1 MSDIKKLKLM
11 GANILLSLGGIAFA
25 LVIAEIGLR
34 IVGISYPSFYQVDEY
49 RGHTLIP
56 NFSDWW
62 ISEGKGYV
70 SINSDGLRDK
80 EHSTTK
86 PENSYRIAVI
96 GDSFSEAIQVNAEE
110 TFWSAIAQ
118 QLPSCPALQ
127 GKKVEVINFG
137 VGDYG
142 TAQELMTLKHH
153 VWKYSPD
160 LVLLEIFTGNDIVN
174 NSQALSPADR
184 FSPFLKKE
192 NGKFKMD
199 LSFKE
204 TETYRRRD
212 SFVRRFVFSVINH
225 SRLLQVINEAKRVMN
240 LKKEANRNLSTN
252 PANDDII
259 PALDF
264 DINLYQE
271 SQNKDWQEA
280 WEVTEELIKQIN
292 TEVKSKNA
300 DFLAVTISN
309 PPQVYPDLKIRDA
322 AGTLRDRLSQLG
334 ATNLFYP
341 DERIQKL
348 GQKKGFTVFNLAKP
362 MQEYADKN
370 QVFLH
375 GFDNTRMGVGHWNKQ
390 GHQLAGKLIT
400 QKLCQ
405 HLL

>member
-1 MSDIKKLKLM
+1 MPDIKKLKLM

-25 LVIAEIGLR
+25 LIIAEIGLR

-49 RGHTLIP
+49 RGHALIP

-62 ISEGKGYV
+62 VSEGKGYV

-86 PENSYRIAVI
+86 PENTYRIAVI
-96 GDSFSEAIQVNAEE
+96 GDSFSEAIQVNAED
-110 TFWSAIAQ
+110 TFWSAIAE

-192 NGKFKMD
+192 NGQFKMD

-212 SFVRRFVFSVINH
+212 SFVRRFVFSLINH
-225 SRLLQVINEAKRVMN
+225 SRLLQVINEAKRVMS
-240 LKKEANRNLSTN
+240 LKKESANSSVK

-264 DINLYQE
+264 DANLYQE
-271 SQNKDWQEA
+271 PQNKDWQEA
-280 WEVTEELIKQIN
+280 WEVTEELIKQVN

-309 PPQVYPDLKIRDA
+309 PPQVYPDLQI
-322 AGTLRDRLSQLG
+322 RDRLGQLG
-334 ATNLFYP
+334 AKNLFYP

-348 GQKKGFTVFNLAKP
+348 GQNNGFTVFNLAKP

-370 QVFLH
+370 QVYLH
-375 GFDNTRMGVGHWNKQ
+375 GFDNTRMGVGHWNKE

-400 QKLCQ
+400 EKLCQ
-405 HLL
+405 PIF

>member
-1 MSDIKKLKLM
+1 MPDIKKLKLM

-25 LVIAEIGLR
+25 LIIAEIGLR

-49 RGHTLIP
+49 RGHALIP

-62 ISEGKGYV
+62 ISEGKSYV

-80 EHSTTK
+80 EYSITK
-86 PENSYRIAVI
+86 PENTYRIAVI
-96 GDSFSEAIQVNAEE
+96 GDSFSEAIQVNAED
-110 TFWSAIAQ
+110 TFWSAIAE

-192 NGKFKMD
+192 NGQFKMD

-212 SFVRRFVFSVINH
+212 SFVRR
-225 SRLLQVINEAKRVMN
+225 
-240 LKKEANRNLSTN
+240 
-252 PANDDII
+252 
-259 PALDF
+259 
-264 DINLYQE
+264 
-271 SQNKDWQEA
+271 
-280 WEVTEELIKQIN
+280 
-292 TEVKSKNA
+292 
-300 DFLAVTISN
+300 
-309 PPQVYPDLKIRDA
+309 
-322 AGTLRDRLSQLG
+322 
-334 ATNLFYP
+334 
-341 DERIQKL
+341 
-348 GQKKGFTVFNLAKP
+348 
-362 MQEYADKN
+362 
-370 QVFLH
+370 
-375 GFDNTRMGVGHWNKQ
+375 
-390 GHQLAGKLIT
+390 
-400 QKLCQ
+400 
-405 HLL
+405 

>member
-1 MSDIKKLKLM
+1 
-11 GANILLSLGGIAFA
+11 
-25 LVIAEIGLR
+25 
-34 IVGISYPSFYQVDEY
+34 
-49 RGHTLIP
+49 
-56 NFSDWW
+56 
-62 ISEGKGYV
+62 
-70 SINSDGLRDK
+70 
-80 EHSTTK
+80 
-86 PENSYRIAVI
+86 
-96 GDSFSEAIQVNAEE
+96 
-110 TFWSAIAQ
+110 
-118 QLPSCPALQ
+118 
-127 GKKVEVINFG
+127 
-137 VGDYG
+137 
-142 TAQELMTLKHH
+142 
-153 VWKYSPD
+153 
-160 LVLLEIFTGNDIVN
+160 
-174 NSQALSPADR
+174 
-184 FSPFLKKE
+184 
-192 NGKFKMD
+192 MD

-212 SFVRRFVFSVINH
+212 SFARRFVFSVINH
-225 SRLLQVINEAKRVMN
+225 SRLLKVINEAKRVIN

-252 PANDDII
+252 PASNDMI

-264 DINLYQE
+264 DVNLYQE

-280 WEVTEELIKQIN
+280 WEVTEELIKQIH

-309 PPQVYPDLKIRDA
+309 PPQVYPDLKIRD
-322 AGTLRDRLSQLG
+322 RLKEIG

-400 QKLCQ
+400 EKLCQ
-405 HLL
+405 SIF

>member
-1 MSDIKKLKLM
+1 MPDIKKLKLM

-49 RGHTLIP
+49 RGHALIP
-56 NFSDWW
+56 NFSEWW

-86 PENSYRIAVI
+86 PENTYRIAVI
-96 GDSFSEAIQVNAEE
+96 GDSFSEAIQVNAED
-110 TFWSAIAQ
+110 TFWSAIANQ
-118 QLPSCPALQ
+118 SPSCPALQ
-127 GKKVEVINFG
+127 GKKVKVINFG

-192 NGKFKMD
+192 NGQFKMD

-212 SFVRRFVFSVINH
+212 SFARRFIFSVINH
-225 SRLLQVINEAKRVMN
+225 SRLLQVINEAKRVIS

-264 DINLYQE
+264 EVNLYQE
-271 SQNKDWQEA
+271 PQNKDWQEA
-280 WEVTEELIKQIN
+280 WEVTEELIKQIH

-309 PPQVYPDLKIRDA
+309 PPQVYPDLKIRD
-322 AGTLRDRLSQLG
+322 RLSQLG

-348 GQKKGFTVFNLAKP
+348 GQNNGFTVLNLAKP

-390 GHQLAGKLIT
+390 GHELAGKLIT
-400 QKLCQ
+400 EKLCQ
-405 HLL
+405 KIR

>member
-1 MSDIKKLKLM
+1 MPDIKKLKLM

-49 RGHTLIP
+49 RGHALIP

-86 PENSYRIAVI
+86 PENTYRIAVI

-110 TFWSAIAQ
+110 TFWSAIAEK
-118 QLPSCPALQ
+118 LPSCSALQ

-142 TAQELMTLKHH
+142 TAQALMTLKHH

-192 NGKFKMD
+192 NGQFKMD
-199 LSFKE
+199 LSFKD

-225 SRLLQVINEAKRVMN
+225 SRLLQVINEAKRVIS
-240 LKKEANRNLSTN
+240 LKKEASANSSAK
-252 PANDDII
+252 PANNDII

-264 DINLYQE
+264 DANLYQE
-271 SQNKDWQEA
+271 PQNKDWQEA

-309 PPQVYPDLKIRDA
+309 PPQVYPDLQI
-322 AGTLRDRLSQLG
+322 RDRLGQLG
-334 ATNLFYP
+334 AKKLFYP

-348 GQKKGFTVFNLAKP
+348 GQNNGFTVFNLAKP

-370 QVFLH
+370 QVYLH
-375 GFDNTRMGVGHWNKQ
+375 GFDNTRMGVGHWNKE
-390 GHQLAGKLIT
+390 GHQLGGKLISE
-400 QKLCQ
+400 KLCQ
-405 HLL
+405 KIS

>member
-1 MSDIKKLKLM
+1 MPDIKKLKLM
-11 GANILLSLGGIAFA
+11 GVNILLSLGGIAFA
-25 LVIAEIGLR
+25 LIIAEIGLR

-49 RGHTLIP
+49 RGHALIP

-80 EHSTTK
+80 EHSITK
-86 PENSYRIAVI
+86 PENTYRIAVI
-96 GDSFSEAIQVNAEE
+96 GDSFSEAIQVNAED
-110 TFWSAIAQ
+110 TFWSAIAE

-142 TAQELMTLKHH
+142 TAQALMTLKHH

-174 NSQALSPADR
+174 NSQVLSPADR

-192 NGKFKMD
+192 NGQFKMD

-212 SFVRRFVFSVINH
+212 SFTRRFVFSVINH
-225 SRLLQVINEAKRVMN
+225 SRLLQVINEAKRVIN
-240 LKKEANRNLSTN
+240 LKKESANSSAK
-252 PANDDII
+252 PANNDII

-264 DINLYQE
+264 DANLYQE
-271 SQNKDWQEA
+271 PQNKDWQEA

-309 PPQVYPDLKIRDA
+309 PPQIYPDLQI
-322 AGTLRDRLSQLG
+322 RDRLGQLG
-334 ATNLFYP
+334 AKNLFYP

-348 GQKKGFTVFNLAKP
+348 GQNNGFRVFNLAKP

-370 QVFLH
+370 QVYLH

-390 GHQLAGKLIT
+390 GHQLGGKLISE
-400 QKLCQ
+400 KLCQ
-405 HLL
+405 KIP

>member
-1 MSDIKKLKLM
+1 MPDIKKLKLI

-49 RGHTLIP
+49 RGHALIP
-56 NFSDWW
+56 DFSDWW
-62 ISEGKGYV
+62 IIEGKGYV

-127 GKKVEVINFG
+127 GKTVEVINFG

-174 NSQALSPADR
+174 NSQPLSPADR

-192 NGKFKMD
+192 NGQFKMD

-212 SFVRRFVFSVINH
+212 SFTRRFVFSVINH

-240 LKKEANRNLSTN
+240 LKKEANKNLSTN

-264 DINLYQE
+264 DVNLYQE

-309 PPQVYPDLKIRDA
+309 PPQVYPDLKIRD
-322 AGTLRDRLSQLG
+322 RLSQLG

-348 GQKKGFTVFNLAKP
+348 GQNNGFKVFNLAKP

-390 GHQLAGKLIT
+390 GHELAGKLIT
-400 QKLCQ
+400 EKLCQ
-405 HLL
+405 KIR

>member
-1 MSDIKKLKLM
+1 MPDIKKLKLM

-25 LVIAEIGLR
+25 LIIAEIGLR

-49 RGHTLIP
+49 RGHALIP

-80 EHSTTK
+80 EHSITK
-86 PENSYRIAVI
+86 PENTYRIAVI
-96 GDSFSEAIQVNAEE
+96 GDSFSEAIQVNAED
-110 TFWSAIAQ
+110 TFWSAIAAK
-118 QLPSCPALQ
+118 LPSCPALQ

-192 NGKFKMD
+192 NGQFKMD

-225 SRLLQVINEAKRVMN
+225 SRLLQVINEAKRVIS
-240 LKKEANRNLSTN
+240 LKKEASANSSAK

-264 DINLYQE
+264 DANLYQE

-309 PPQVYPDLKIRDA
+309 PPQVYPDLQI
-322 AGTLRDRLSQLG
+322 RDRLGQLG
-334 ATNLFYP
+334 AKKLFYP

-348 GQKKGFTVFNLAKP
+348 GQNNGFTVFNLAKL

-390 GHQLAGKLIT
+390 GHQLGGKLISE
-400 QKLCQ
+400 KLCQ
-405 HLL
+405 KIP

>member
-1 MSDIKKLKLM
+1 MPDIKKLKLM

-49 RGHTLIP
+49 RGHALIP

-96 GDSFSEAIQVNAEE
+96 GDSFSEAIQVNAED

-127 GKKVEVINFG
+127 GKTVEVINFG

-174 NSQALSPADR
+174 NSQALSSADR
-184 FSPFLKKE
+184 FSQFLKKE
-192 NGKFKMD
+192 NSQFKMD

-212 SFVRRFVFSVINH
+212 SFARRFVFSVINH

-240 LKKEANRNLSTN
+240 LKKEANRNLSSN

-264 DINLYQE
+264 DVNLYQE

-348 GQKKGFTVFNLAKP
+348 GQKNGFTVFNLAKP

>member
-1 MSDIKKLKLM
+1 MPDIKKLKLM

-25 LVIAEIGLR
+25 LIIAEIGLR

-49 RGHTLIP
+49 RGHALIP

-62 ISEGKGYV
+62 ISEGKSYV

-80 EHSTTK
+80 EYSITK
-86 PENSYRIAVI
+86 PENTYRIAVI
-96 GDSFSEAIQVNAEE
+96 GDSFSEAIQVNAED
-110 TFWSAIAQ
+110 TFWSAIAE

-192 NGKFKMD
+192 NGQFKMD

-212 SFVRRFVFSVINH
+212 SFVRRFVFSLINH
-225 SRLLQVINEAKRVMN
+225 SRLLQVINEAKRVMS
-240 LKKEANRNLSTN
+240 LKKESANSSVK

-264 DINLYQE
+264 DANLYQE
-271 SQNKDWQEA
+271 PQNKDWQEA

-292 TEVKSKNA
+292 TEVKSKNT

-309 PPQVYPDLKIRDA
+309 PPQVYPDLQI
-322 AGTLRDRLSQLG
+322 RDRLKEIG
-334 ATNLFYP
+334 AKNLFYP

-348 GQKKGFTVFNLAKP
+348 GQNNGFTVFNLAKP

-370 QVFLH
+370 QVYLH
-375 GFDNTRMGVGHWNKQ
+375 GFDNTRMGVGHWNKE

-400 QKLCQ
+400 EKLCQ
-405 HLL
+405 PIF

>member
-1 MSDIKKLKLM
+1 MPDIKKLKLM

-25 LVIAEIGLR
+25 LIIAEIGLR

-49 RGHTLIP
+49 RGHALIP

-62 ISEGKGYV
+62 ISEGKSYV

-80 EHSTTK
+80 EYSITK
-86 PENSYRIAVI
+86 PENTYRIAVI
-96 GDSFSEAIQVNAEE
+96 GDSFSEAIQVNAED
-110 TFWSAIAQ
+110 TFWSAIAE

-160 LVLLEIFTGNDIVN
+160 LVLLEVFTGNDIVN

-192 NGKFKMD
+192 NGQFKMD

-212 SFVRRFVFSVINH
+212 SFVRRFVFSLINH
-225 SRLLQVINEAKRVMN
+225 SRLLQVINEAKRVMS
-240 LKKEANRNLSTN
+240 LKKESANSSVK

-264 DINLYQE
+264 DANLYQE
-271 SQNKDWQEA
+271 PQNKDWQEA

-292 TEVKSKNA
+292 TEVKSKNT

-309 PPQVYPDLKIRDA
+309 PPQVYPDLQI
-322 AGTLRDRLSQLG
+322 RDRLKEIG
-334 ATNLFYP
+334 AKNLFYP

-348 GQKKGFTVFNLAKP
+348 GQNNGFTVFNLAKP

-370 QVFLH
+370 QVYLH
-375 GFDNTRMGVGHWNKQ
+375 GFDNTRMGVGHWNKE

-400 QKLCQ
+400 EKLCQ
-405 HLL
+405 PIF

>member
-11 GANILLSLGGIAFA
+11 GANILFSLGGIAFA

-49 RGHTLIP
+49 RGHALIP

-86 PENSYRIAVI
+86 PENTYRIAVI

-127 GKKVEVINFG
+127 GKTVEVINFG

-192 NGKFKMD
+192 NGQFKMD

-240 LKKEANRNLSTN
+240 LKKEANRNLSSN

-264 DINLYQE
+264 DVNLYQE

-280 WEVTEELIKQIN
+280 WEVTEELIKQIH

-309 PPQVYPDLKIRDA
+309 PPQVYPDLKIRH
-322 AGTLRDRLSQLG
+322 RLSQLG
-334 ATNLFYP
+334 ASNLFYP

-348 GQKKGFTVFNLAKP
+348 GQKNGFTVFNLAKP

-370 QVFLH
+370 QIFLH
-375 GFDNTRMGVGHWNKQ
+375 GFENTRMGVGHWNKQ

-400 QKLCQ
+400 EKLCQ

>member
-1 MSDIKKLKLM
+1 MPDIKKLKLI

-49 RGHTLIP
+49 RGHALIP

-225 SRLLQVINEAKRVMN
+225 SRLLQVINEAKRVIS
-240 LKKEANRNLSTN
+240 LKKEAS
-252 PANDDII
+252 ANSLLNTASNDII

-264 DINLYQE
+264 DVNLYQE

-309 PPQVYPDLKIRDA
+309 PPQVHPDLKI
-322 AGTLRDRLSQLG
+322 RDRLSQLG

-348 GQKKGFTVFNLAKP
+348 GQKNGFTVFNLAKP

-400 QKLCQ
+400 EKLCQ
-405 HLL
+405 HVL

>member
-1 MSDIKKLKLM
+1 MPDIKKLKLM

-25 LVIAEIGLR
+25 LIIAEIGLR

-49 RGHTLIP
+49 RGHALIP

-62 ISEGKGYV
+62 VSEGKGYV

-86 PENSYRIAVI
+86 PENTYRIAVI
-96 GDSFSEAIQVNAEE
+96 GDSFSEAIQVNAEDA
-110 TFWSAIAQ
+110 FWSAIAE

-160 LVLLEIFTGNDIVN
+160 LVLLEVFTGNDIVN

-192 NGKFKMD
+192 NGQFKMD

-212 SFVRRFVFSVINH
+212 SFTRRFVFSVINH
-225 SRLLQVINEAKRVMN
+225 SRLLQVINEAKRVIN
-240 LKKEANRNLSTN
+240 LTKESANSSAK
-252 PANDDII
+252 PANNDII

-264 DINLYQE
+264 DANLYQE
-271 SQNKDWQEA
+271 PQNKDWQEA
-280 WEVTEELIKQIN
+280 WEVTEELIKQVN

-309 PPQVYPDLKIRDA
+309 PPQVYPDLQI
-322 AGTLRDRLSQLG
+322 RDRLGKLG
-334 ATNLFYP
+334 AKNLFYH

-348 GQKKGFTVFNLAKP
+348 GQNNGFTVFNLAKP

-370 QVFLH
+370 QVYLH
-375 GFDNTRMGVGHWNKQ
+375 
-390 GHQLAGKLIT
+390 
-400 QKLCQ
+400 
-405 HLL
+405 